1 MPEIRQPCSLCQCI
15 IEIGAPFVR
24 LIPVEESIRPSTAPV
39 GGRSQVGDPAT
50 MMDAKNTFY
59 NAMNNK
65 TRTIQNTSVGKLA
78 KYYTELM
85 LMFRALFVVSSFFSW
100 SFFLQRQTYTLI
112 TTPATFCLTDLNL
125 FKAEG
130 VNHLFVINFESLFAL
145 LYVSIKR
152 RGNDGI
158 PGRFDDVPRNG

>member
-1 MPEIRQPCSLCQCI
+1 MESPADSMMFREMDD
-15 IEIGAPFVR
+15 VR
-24 LIPVEESIRPSTAPV
+24 GPTRRVEESIRPSTAPV

-85 LMFRALFVVSSFFSW
+85 LMFRALFVVSSFFS
-100 SFFLQRQTYTLI
+100 
-112 TTPATFCLTDLNL
+112 
-125 FKAEG
+125 
-130 VNHLFVINFESLFAL
+130 
-145 LYVSIKR
+145 
-152 RGNDGI
+152 
-158 PGRFDDVPRNG
+158 